1 MSAGTVGSTSTY
13 VEGKGVNFA
22 KSVASKVLDAAV
34 AAKNEK
40 KVQEKI
46 LAEGGTI
53 PEKDQKG
60 LFGKA
65 LKEEFVNKPI
75 RDVKKSINK
84 KISKTANVVG
94 IFGKGG
100 RKLEN
105 KLEGIAGKFKTGRG
119 GFDRSGYK
127 RKGGDEGEEGT
138 GAGGSGRGVIV
149 KAFGEIVV
157 DIQQIGR
164 AHV

>member
-65 LKEEFVNKPI
+65 LK
-75 RDVKKSINK
+75 
-84 KISKTANVVG
+84 
-94 IFGKGG
+94 
-100 RKLEN
+100 
-105 KLEGIAGKFKTGRG
+105 
-119 GFDRSGYK
+119 
-127 RKGGDEGEEGT
+127 
-138 GAGGSGRGVIV
+138 
-149 KAFGEIVV
+149 
-157 DIQQIGR
+157 IGR